1 MWCTAFRGS
10 TPRDGWNV
18 RFGRELNATDDRGH
32 FRGGPAFA
40 QGSGAAGRGELPVLE
55 GKHIEPFRVH
65 ADRSTL
71 RISERSASRL
81 LDAATTFS
89 RARLAYRDV
98 ASSTNRLSL
107 IAAVL
112 PAGVVTTHSLFCLKT
127 MLSSDTQAFLCAM
140 LNSYV
145 ANYLVRQVMT
155 THLGSATVEALRVPK
170 PRYDSP
176 LFEEI
181 VEMAHQ
187 LRKGH
192 VDIVHARVQALA
204 ARCYGLTEDEF
215 AHVLSTFPLVDSS
228 ERRGALEKFR
238 SPGVLS

>member
-1 MWCTAFRGS
+1 
-10 TPRDGWNV
+10 
-18 RFGRELNATDDRGH
+18 
-32 FRGGPAFA
+32 
-40 QGSGAAGRGELPVLE
+40 
-55 GKHIEPFRVH
+55 
-65 ADRSTL
+65 
-71 RISERSASRL
+71 
-81 LDAATTFS
+81 
-89 RARLAYRDV
+89 
-98 ASSTNRLSL
+98 
-107 IAAVL
+107 
-112 PAGVVTTHSLFCLKT
+112 
-127 MLSSDTQAFLCAM
+127 M

-187 LRKGH
+187 LKTGH

-228 ERRGALEKFR
+228 ERRCALEKFR